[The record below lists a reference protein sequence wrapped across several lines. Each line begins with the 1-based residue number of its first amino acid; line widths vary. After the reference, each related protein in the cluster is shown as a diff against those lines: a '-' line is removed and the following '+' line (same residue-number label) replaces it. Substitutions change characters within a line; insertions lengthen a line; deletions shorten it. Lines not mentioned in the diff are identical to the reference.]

1 MGRIVTQRDVDRVI
15 AAKFALEE
23 AKHQLWYG
31 SPIRLE
37 ETSMYLANESQL
49 KAIAR
54 AVGISPHIGATDE
67 DGNAMSREVTYS
79 GCTFVA
85 PVVKAE
91 W

>member
-1 MGRIVTQRDVDRVI
+1 MVRIVTQRDVDRVI

-49 KAIAR
+49 KAIGR
-54 AVGISPHIGATDE
+54 AVGVTPQIVATDE
-67 DGNAMSREVTYS
+67 DGRPTRREVAYN
-79 GCTFVA
+79 GCTFWATV
-85 PVVKAE
+85 PEVS